1 MTDLSSNKPPIWFWI
16 VSVLALIWNAMGVNA
31 YLQQAYDTEAH
42 RAQYTAEQLQAI
54 AEQPS
59 WYTAAFAIAVFA
71 GVLGCIALLIRRKIA
86 KPLFLLSL
94 LAVLVQLYHNLIMT
108 SAIKDAGTFAM
119 IMSIMIPIIAILL
132 IMLAKKAAS
141 KGWIK

>member
-16 VSVLALIWNAMGVNA
+16 VSVLALVWNAMGVNA

-42 RAQYTAEQLQAI
+42 RSQYTAEQLQAM

-71 GVLGCIALLIRRKIA
+71 GTLGCIALLIRRKIA
-86 KPLFLLSL
+86 KPLFILSL
-94 LAVLVQLYHNLIMT
+94 IAVLVQLYHNLIMT
-108 SAIKDAGTFAM
+108 SAIQDAGTFGMVMA
-119 IMSIMIPIIAILL
+119 IMIPIIAILL

-141 KGWIK
+141 NGWIK